1 MQSAD
6 WSRLL
11 QRIPASYHD
20 SLMLVTTIG
29 MEITLQAIERIE
41 DAYLVVRGRMGGS
54 TDTGRIFFVPFDQIN
69 YLGYMRLARQQDISA
84 LLGEG
89 PPPPPELK
97 IEAAPLEE
105 TAPDVLPEGAEPGA
119 APEQSRPAA
128 VLPGKAALLERLRS
142 RARKAA
148 GQPPAGS

>member
-89 PPPPPELK
+89 PPPPELK

>member
-29 MEITLQAIERIE
+29 MEITLQAIERVE

-97 IEAAPLEE
+97 IEAAALEE
-105 TAPDVLPEGAEPGA
+105 TAPEVAEPTP
-119 APEQSRPAA
+119 APEQTLPAA